1 MPDLR
6 ALRELIEAAY
16 RPNDYPA
23 LAWQAQAWETTR
35 PLAGISIIDA
45 SPVFRNTLT
54 KYLPLLV
61 AGADLTVAL
70 SPLLPNDPDT
80 VGVLDRLGIPVI
92 AAHYAAHF
100 DVVIDCAGVLADC
113 DSRLGYV
120 ELTKSG
126 QHVYQGWDQTVFL
139 VDDSEV
145 KLIETVLGTGDG
157 FVRGLAH
164 FGYDDLTDR
173 TIVVFGGGKVGRGA
187 ALGARAAGA
196 RVIIVDPD
204 PAVSAPAGCELV
216 PEPVDL
222 DDVWC
227 VVSATGVAG
236 ALASLTD
243 ALRDSGAVLAN
254 LGAEDE
260 FGPAMPANRV
270 LNGKA
275 PVNFALTEPTQLR
288 FIDPTMALDNAC
300 ALELLRGGYPPGL
313 NPPPR
318 HVEDEILKIWETTH
332 PSSDD
337 RPD

>member
-1 MPDLR
+1 MPDVH
-6 ALRELIEAAY
+6 ALRELIDAAY
-16 RPNDYPA
+16 QPSDYPA
-23 LAWQAQAWETTR
+23 LAWQAQAWEKTR
-35 PLAGISIIDA
+35 PLAGLRIIDA

-70 SPLLPNDPDT
+70 SPLLPHDPDM
-80 VGVLDRLGIPVI
+80 VPVLGRLGIPVI
-92 AAHYAAHF
+92 AAQDATQF
-100 DVVIDCAGVLADC
+100 DVVIDCAGVLATC

-126 QHVYQGWDQTVFL
+126 EHVYAGRGQTVFL

-173 TIVVFGGGKVGRGA
+173 RIVVFGGGKVGRGA

-196 RVIIVDPD
+196 RVIVVDPD
-204 PAVSAPAGCELV
+204 QSVSAPAGCELV
-216 PEPVDL
+216 HEPVDL
-222 DDVWC
+222 LDVWC

-236 ALASLTD
+236 ALAPLAD

-260 FGPAMPANRV
+260 FGPAMPADRV

-300 ALELLRGGYPPGL
+300 ALELLRGGHPPGL

-318 HVEDEILKIWETTH
+318 PVEDEILKIWETTH
-332 PSSDD
+332 PSSGD